1 MSLATALAG
10 KRVIICCGSG
20 GVGKTTIS
28 ASVALEHALAGK
40 RTVVCTIDPA
50 RRLANSLGLDRLDN
64 EPRPVPS
71 EAFAAANL
79 DVAGGE
85 LHALMLDTKR
95 TFDALVERYAP
106 SPEVR
111 DTVLANRMYQNISSA
126 LAGSHEYMA
135 MEKLYELT
143 QSGDYDVLV
152 LDTPPTTF
160 ALDFLEAPTRIN
172 HFVASDVLDKFLRP
186 YFRLGHFGYKMVQ
199 KGMGRAFQVLEKLTG
214 LEVLRDIADFFDAF
228 DALFDGFRER
238 ADRVAELIRSPD
250 SVFLLVT
257 GPRPDTLAE
266 GIFFYERLA
275 ELEMPFG
282 GFVVNMVH
290 EPFDHG
296 KRISTAVERLRTNP
310 KSTKPDSAPGVQL
323 LKALAQT
330 YRDHEALAE
339 RESLYLDDLK
349 SRVGRRSL
357 PIFRVPFFDDD
368 VHDLAGLKTVADRL
382 FRPEP

>member
-1 MSLATALAG
+1 MSLSRTLAG

-20 GVGKTTIS
+20 GVGKTTVS
-28 ASVALEHALAGK
+28 ASIALEHALAGK

-50 RRLANSLGLDRLDN
+50 KRLANSLGLDRLDN
-64 EPRPVPS
+64 EPRPVPAS
-71 EAFAAANL
+71 AFTDAGL
-79 DVAGGE
+79 DAKGGE

-106 SPEVR
+106 SAEIR
-111 DTVLANRMYQNISSA
+111 DSVLKNRMYQNISSA

-143 QSGDYDVLV
+143 QSGNYDVLV
-152 LDTPPTTF
+152 LDTPPTSF
-160 ALDFLEAPTRIN
+160 ALDFLEAPSRIN

-199 KGMGRAFQVLEKLTG
+199 KGMGRTFQVLEKLTG
-214 LEVLRDIADFFDAF
+214 LEVLSEIADFFDAF

-250 SVFLLVT
+250 SVFMLIT

-266 GIFFYERLA
+266 GVFFYEKLV

-282 GFVVNMVH
+282 AFVVNMVH
-290 EPFDHG
+290 EPFDRG
-296 KRISTAVERLRTNP
+296 KRFAKTIDKLRTNARSS
-310 KSTKPDSAPGVQL
+310 KAESAVGVQL
-323 LKALAQT
+323 LRALAQT

-339 RESLYLDDLK
+339 REALYLDELK
-349 SRVGRRSL
+349 ERVGRKNL
-357 PIFRVPFFDDD
+357 QIFRVPFLDDD
-368 VHDLAGLKTVADRL
+368 VHDLSGLKQVADQL
-382 FRPEP
+382 FRPE

>member
-1 MSLATALAG
+1 MSLGQVLAG

-28 ASVALEHALAGK
+28 ASIALEHALAGK

-50 RRLANSLGLDRLDN
+50 KRLANSLGLDRLDN
-64 EPRPVPS
+64 EPRPVPAS
-71 EAFAAANL
+71 AFADAGL
-79 DVAGGE
+79 DAKGGE

-106 SPEVR
+106 SAEIR
-111 DTVLANRMYQNISSA
+111 DSVLRNRMYQNISSA

-152 LDTPPTTF
+152 LDTPPTSF

-199 KGMGRAFQVLEKLTG
+199 KGMGRTFQVLEKLTG
-214 LEVLRDIADFFDAF
+214 LEVLSEIADFFDAF

-250 SVFLLVT
+250 AVFMLIT

-266 GIFFYERLA
+266 GVFFYEKLV
-275 ELEMPFG
+275 ELSMPFG
-282 GFVVNMVH
+282 AFVVNMVH
-290 EPFDHG
+290 EPFDRG
-296 KRISTAVERLRTNP
+296 KRFAKTIEKLRTNA
-310 KSTKPDSAPGVQL
+310 KSSKGEGTVGVQL
-323 LKALAQT
+323 LRALAQT

-339 RESLYLDDLK
+339 RESLYLDELK
-349 SRVGRRSL
+349 ERVGRKNLR
-357 PIFRVPFFDDD
+357 IFRVPFLDDD
-368 VHDLAGLKTVADRL
+368 VHDLAGLKQVADQL
-382 FRPEP
+382 FRGE